1 MDWAKN
7 LQKIFLDGRKT
18 TSESSVIEVYRKKKK
33 NQTKIT
39 LLFLPCLPMRSLSDS
54 VGDISILQYVETQG
68 SCM

>member
-33 NQTKIT
+33 KSNKNNTFVFA
-39 LLFLPCLPMRSLSDS
+39 LFTNEESFRQCW
-54 VGDISILQYVETQG
+54 
-68 SCM
+68 